1 MKKLLFTFCLMMT
14 MTVPAF
20 AKDIFL
26 TTEIVGGGTEVQIYA
41 MDETLYSRNGVYGVD
56 IKMIY
61 PDGEKN
67 VYATRFTKEPGGWTA
82 RVENKN
88 FCYIVDWPG
97 YVEATFDWVIDRVY
111 LR

>member
-1 MKKLLFTFCLMMT
+1 MKKLFLTFCLMIA

-20 AKDIFL
+20 ANDVFL
-26 TTEIVGGGTEVQIYA
+26 TTEIIDGAEVRIYA

-56 IKMIY
+56 IKMVY

-67 VYATRFTKEPGGWTA
+67 AYTTRFTKEPGGWTA
-82 RVENKN
+82 QVENRN
-88 FCYIVDWPG
+88 FGYIVDWPG
-97 YVEATFDWVIDRVY
+97 YVESTFDWVIDRVY